1 MSSMGWSGGGGVE
14 GWKGGGV
21 AVGGVILRVR
31 QSPRSWTPQFREGSL
46 SLTEGLN

>member
-21 AVGGVILRVR
+21 AVGGGHSQSKAEPKILDSTVQGRV
-31 QSPRSWTPQFREGSL
+31 TL
-46 SLTEGLN
+46 SD